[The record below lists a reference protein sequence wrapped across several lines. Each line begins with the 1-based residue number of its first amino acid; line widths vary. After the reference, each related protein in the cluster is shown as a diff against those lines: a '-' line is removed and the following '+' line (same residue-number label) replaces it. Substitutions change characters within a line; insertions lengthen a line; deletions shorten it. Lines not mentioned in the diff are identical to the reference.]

1 MNGWLLLTY
10 LYLGAGGAKYA
21 EPLRDT
27 NDHSHFSSV
36 PCCTAGLNT
45 RSGNIDQVQLSGLS
59 SEILSV
65 EKRKL
70 TLSTKTSVPA
80 HLT

>member
-1 MNGWLLLTY
+1 MT
-10 LYLGAGGAKYA
+10 
-21 EPLRDT
+21 T
-27 NDHSHFSSV
+27 HTSV

-45 RSGNIDQVQLSGLS
+45 KSGNIYQVQLSGLS

-65 EKRKL
+65 EKLKL
-70 TLSTKTSVPA
+70 TLSTKISVPA